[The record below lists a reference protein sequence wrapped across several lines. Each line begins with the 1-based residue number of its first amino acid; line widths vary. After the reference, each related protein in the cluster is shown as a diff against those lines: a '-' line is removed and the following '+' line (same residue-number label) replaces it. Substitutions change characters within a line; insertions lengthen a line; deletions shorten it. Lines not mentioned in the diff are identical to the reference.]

1 MWAAC
6 GSLGIGRRTSVLADN
21 EPRALQFTQLNWVL
35 LGMAAILIV
44 VGYVALA
51 TDSPFVSTVLA
62 PVLLVAAYAVLIP
75 LGLIL

>member
-1 MWAAC
+1 M
-6 GSLGIGRRTSVLADN
+6 LANN

-35 LGMAAILIV
+35 LGTAAVLIA

-51 TDSPFVSTVLA
+51 TDSPFVSSVLA
-62 PVLLVAAYAVLIP
+62 PILLVAAYVVLIP

>member
-1 MWAAC
+1 MKA
-6 GSLGIGRRTSVLADN
+6 GS

-35 LGMAAILIV
+35 LGTAAVLIV
-44 VGYVALA
+44 IGYVALA

-62 PVLLVAAYAVLIP
+62 PLLLVIAYAVLIP